1 MLTNHT
7 PPPKKNQK
15 EKKKENKIRKEQ
27 KHNTRFICAA
37 DNTAS
42 IR

>member
-1 MLTNHT
+1 MLTN
-7 PPPKKNQK
+7 PPPQKKNQK
-15 EKKKENKIRKEQ
+15 DKKKENKIRKEQ
-27 KHNTRFICAA
+27 KDNTRFICAA